1 MCTERIIVHRS
12 IADKFREALKATVNN
27 VLGGPSTQLV
37 AVNPAAITKNKDL
50 VRDAISKGGK
60 VLIGDLDTEAT
71 SNTRMG
77 PVVVENVTEDMD
89 IYKTESFGPTA
100 SLFVVESDDEAIKL
114 ANDTEYGL
122 SASVYTESL
131 ARGLKVAKQIDSGY
145 VPSLWFLWMSSN
157 EINRAVH
164 INSMT
169 VHDEAALPHGGVK
182 SSGYG
187 RFGTNMLDEFL
198 WTKSVTW
205 VD

>member
-1 MCTERIIVHRS
+1 MHRN
-12 IADKFREALKATVNN
+12 IAEKFRDALKATINN

-37 AVNPAAITKNKDL
+37 AINPAAISKNKEL
-50 VRDAISKGGK
+50 VQDAISKGGK
-60 VLIGDLDTEAT
+60 VLIGDLDMQAT
-71 SNTRMG
+71 SDTRMG
-77 PVVVENVTEDMD
+77 AVVVENVTEDMD

-100 SLFVVESDDEAIKL
+100 SLFVVDSDEEAIKL

-131 ARGLKVAKQIDSGY
+131 ARGLNVAKKIDSGY
-145 VPSLWFLWMSSN
+145 VISSWYILFCSN
-157 EINRAVH
+157 QLCRAVH

-205 VD
+205 VE

>member
-1 MCTERIIVHRS
+1 MCTERIIVHRA
-12 IADKFREALKATVNN
+12 IADEFREALKTAMNN
-27 VLGGPSTQLV
+27 GLGGPDTELV
-37 AVNPAAITKNKDL
+37 AINLAAITKNRDL

-60 VLIGDLDTEAT
+60 ILIGNLDTQAT

-77 PVVVENVTEDMD
+77 AIVVENVTDEMD
-89 IYKTESFGPTA
+89 IYKTESFGPTV
-100 SLFVVESDDEAIKL
+100 SLFVVDSDEDAIRL

-131 ARGLKVAKQIDSGY
+131 TRGLKVAQQIDSGY
-145 VPSLWFLWMSSN
+145 VVFSN
-157 EINRAVH
+157 HLDGSNQGRRAVH

-205 VD
+205 VE